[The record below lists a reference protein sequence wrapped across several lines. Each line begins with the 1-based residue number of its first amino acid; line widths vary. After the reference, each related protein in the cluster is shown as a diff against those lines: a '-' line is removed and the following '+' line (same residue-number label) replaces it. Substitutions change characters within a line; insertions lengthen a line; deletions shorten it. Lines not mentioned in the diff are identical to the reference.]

1 MKKILMCHHFWG
13 GSVEKNWDNLLDS
26 CKKKKKNLFLNV
38 GKSMLHLNIF
48 TWDENFLGWE
58 YQ

>member
-1 MKKILMCHHFWG
+1 MKKILMCHHIWD
-13 GSVEKNWDNLLDS
+13 GSVEKNWDSLLNS
-26 CKKKKKNLFLNV
+26 WKKKNLFLNV
-38 GKSMLHLNIF
+38 GISMLHLNIF